1 MNSPEDDKQ
10 ILNSGETMFDALPA
24 SPAWK
29 RLTDLTVCVLALP
42 ALALLTLVM
51 EVVLRIVSPGP
62 VFFRQERVGYGGRRF
77 YLYKFRTMNVNTDPR
92 LHLNHVRS
100 LVGSNAPM
108 EKIESK
114 LSSCLIPGAWLLRS
128 SGLDELPQ
136 IINVL
141 RGEMSMVGP
150 RPCLPTEYELYE
162 PWQLE
167 RFETQPGLTGLWQV
181 SGKNRT
187 TFEQM
192 IRLDIQYAKTK
203 TWAMDVKIMLK
214 TPLALLVQMYEIKT
228 GRRAQPVTPYTI
240 PPFTEPVEERERTL
254 ESNIPM
260 KTGMAGNLSEA

>member
-1 MNSPEDDKQ
+1 MHSTFNKELSTSNEA
-10 ILNSGETMFDALPA
+10 TFDESPA
-24 SPAWK
+24 SPVWK
-29 RLTDLTVCVLALP
+29 RITDLAVCALALP
-42 ALALLTLVM
+42 VLALLTLVM
-51 EVVLRIVSPGP
+51 QIVLRIVSPGP
-62 VFFRQERVGYGGRRF
+62 VFFHQERVGYRGRRF
-77 YLYKFRTMNVNTDPR
+77 YLYKFRSMKVNTDPR

-108 EKIESK
+108 EKIEAK
-114 LSSCLIPGAWLLRS
+114 QNSCLIPGAWLLRA

-150 RPCLPTEYELYE
+150 RPCLPAEHEMYE

-167 RFETQPGLTGLWQV
+167 RFETVPGLTGLWQV

-187 TFEQM
+187 TFDEM

-214 TPLALLVQMYEIKT
+214 TPLALLVQVYEIKT
-228 GRRAQPVTPYTI
+228 GRRAQPITPHTV
-240 PPFTEPVEERERTL
+240 PPFVDVVEEKTL
-254 ESNIPM
+254 ESDGPM
-260 KTGMAGNLSEA
+260 KTRISVNLSKA